1 MKSDIAGVKQLLSST
16 GMNFSDSEIHSIFL
30 PHTSI
35 KDVYFTSDIRTKT
48 FNFSGYG
55 SISEQMFCS
64 FIQNYSDFLAI
75 G

>member
-1 MKSDIAGVKQLLSST
+1 MKSDTAGVKQLLSST

-35 KDVYFTSDIRTKT
+35 KDVYFISDIRTKT
-48 FNFSGYG
+48 FHFSGYG